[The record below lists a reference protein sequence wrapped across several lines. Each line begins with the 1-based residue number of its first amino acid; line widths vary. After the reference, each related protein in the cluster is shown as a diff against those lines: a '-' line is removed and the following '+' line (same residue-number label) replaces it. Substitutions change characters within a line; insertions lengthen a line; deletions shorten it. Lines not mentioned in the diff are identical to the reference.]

1 MQKIN
6 VQTTQNVTIE
16 YALAG
21 LGNRILAYLI
31 DSLLLGVYLIA
42 AFWILFG
49 VLLPDSEPS
58 AVVVILLILPV
69 FLYHLLCEALLNGQS
84 LGKRQM
90 NIKVV
95 KLDGSSPGF
104 SAYLLRWLLRPIDI
118 SLFSGGVAI
127 LSIAISQHDQRL
139 GDLAAGTT
147 VVKTKGEAPL
157 SIFNVDTDYEPLFPQ
172 VINLSDQDI
181 ETILRV
187 ITTYRETGQT
197 APVEASAKKI
207 EELLSVKNDMR
218 PLQFLYTIV
227 RDYKH
232 ITAQQTYQ

>member
-1 MQKIN
+1 MQKIKI
-6 VQTTQNVTIE
+6 QTTQNVTIE

-31 DSLLLGVYLIA
+31 DSLLLGLYLIIV
-42 AFWILFG
+42 FWLFSAISLSDEPSVVLIIILF
-49 VLLPDSEPS
+49 
-58 AVVVILLILPV
+58 LPV
-69 FLYHLLCEALLNGQS
+69 FLYHLLCETLLNGQS

-95 KLDGSSPGF
+95 KLDGSPPGF

-118 SLFSGGVAI
+118 SIFSGGIAI
-127 LSIAISQHDQRL
+127 LSIAVSQNDQRL

-147 VVKTKGEAPL
+147 VVKTKGDPL
-157 SIFNVDTDYEPLFPQ
+157 LSVFTVDDDYQPQFTNVVD
-172 VINLSDQDI
+172 LSDQDI

-187 ITTYRETGQT
+187 ITTYRETGHT
-197 APVEASAKKI
+197 APVKATAQKI
-207 EELLSVKNDMR
+207 EELLNVKSDMR

>member
-1 MQKIN
+1 MQKIK

-31 DSLLLGVYLIA
+31 DSLLLGVYMIA
-42 AFWILFG
+42 AFWLFFG
-49 VLLPDSEPS
+49 VFSPEGEPS
-58 AVVVILLILPV
+58 VVVIILLFLPV
-69 FLYHLLCEALLNGQS
+69 FLYHLLCEAFLNGQS

-95 KLDGSSPGF
+95 KLDGSSPSL

-118 SLFSGGVAI
+118 SIFSGGVAI
-127 LSIAISQHDQRL
+127 LSIAISQNDQRL

-147 VVKTKGEAPL
+147 VVKTKGETPL
-157 SIFNVDTDYEPLFPQ
+157 SIFNVDPDYEPLFPQ
-172 VINLSDQDI
+172 VVNLSDQDI

-197 APVEASAKKI
+197 APVGATAKKI